1 MFKKYID
8 SDTIYFHKEILALSL
23 ENRPME
29 LLTITGKDDKLLTDR
44 EALIEGL
51 FPYHDG
57 EYETR
62 PFIVNKPIVFL
73 TSRVHPGETPA
84 SYVLNGIL
92 NFILN
97 EKSDQAKILRDK
109 FVFKVIPILNPD
121 GVYRGYYRHD
131 TKNQNLNRYYLEPI

>member
-29 LLTITGKDDKLLTDR
+29 LLTITGKDDKLLNDR

-62 PFIVNKPIVFL
+62 PFIVNKPTVFL

-109 FVFKVIPILNPD
+109 KRITLKMVFSLMSTFMPMQIKWGVLCLAILLRVN
-121 GVYRGYYRHD
+121 
-131 TKNQNLNRYYLEPI
+131 NS

>member
-1 MFKKYID
+1 
-8 SDTIYFHKEILALSL
+8 
-23 ENRPME
+23 ME
-29 LLTITGKDDKLLTDR
+29 LLTITGKDEKIMAER
-44 EALIEGL
+44 EQLIEGL

-57 EYETR
+57 EGEVR
-62 PFIVNKPIVFL
+62 PFKTNKPTVFL
-73 TSRVHPGETPA
+73 TARVHPGETPA

-97 EKSDQAKILRDK
+97 EKSEQAKILRDR

-131 TKNQNLNRYYLEPI
+131 TKN